1 MTTERAAELI
11 EFLRRQRQTRVFTSE
26 PVSDDDVGQILE
38 VARWTGSSKN
48 TQPWNFVVV
57 RDKATLEALSKT
69 RKYAVWI
76 ADVPMIIAPVME
88 GDDPM
93 AHGYDEG
100 RVSERIMLA
109 AQALGLGAGVVWF
122 SEPPAMAEARRLLNI
137 PPGHALISAVAVG
150 HPAPADPN
158 APKRDQPRKPLSDI
172 VHWERFGEQ

>member
-1 MTTERAAELI
+1 MATERAAELI
-11 EFLRRQRQTRVFTSE
+11 EFLRRQRQTRAFTTE
-26 PVSDDDVGQILE
+26 PVSDGDLQQILE

-57 RDKATLEALSKT
+57 RDKSTLEALSKT
-69 RKYAVWI
+69 RQYAGWI
-76 ADVPMIIAPVME
+76 AGVPAIIAPVMD

-93 AHGYDEG
+93 GHGYDEG

-137 PPGHALISAVAVG
+137 PKGHALISAVAIG

-158 APKRDQPRKPLSDI
+158 APKRDQPRKPLSEI
-172 VHWERFGEQ
+172 VHWETFGNR